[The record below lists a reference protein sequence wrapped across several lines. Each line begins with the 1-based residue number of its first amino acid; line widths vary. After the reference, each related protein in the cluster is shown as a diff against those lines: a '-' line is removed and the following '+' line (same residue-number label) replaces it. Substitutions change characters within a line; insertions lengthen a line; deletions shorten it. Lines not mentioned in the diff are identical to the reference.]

1 MKSYYVYILNNPGGM
16 LYIGVTNNLI
26 RRVYEHRQ
34 ELVDGYTK
42 RYHIHRL
49 LYFEETSDVNVAIA
63 REKEIKSWRRRKKLA
78 LVYAMNPTMQD
89 LAAEWYD
96 DNMSPRTLSR
106 SETREE

>member
-26 RRVYEHRQ
+26 RRVYEHKQ

-42 RYHIHRL
+42 QYHIHRL

-63 REKEIKSWRRRKKLA
+63 REKEIKSWRRSKKLA

-89 LAAEWYD
+89 LAAEWFD
-96 DNMSPRTLSR
+96 DDLSPRTQ
-106 SETREE
+106 

>member
-26 RRVYEHRQ
+26 RRVYEHKQ

-63 REKEIKSWRRRKKLA
+63 REKEMKSWRRSKKLA

-89 LAAEWYD
+89 LAAEWFD
-96 DNMSPRTLSR
+96 DDLSPRTQ
-106 SETREE
+106 